1 MYDEL
6 EKFIL
11 QSQTDNLKSS
21 KYPKEY
27 SELDVKF
34 SFGMGTPA
42 KISWASIHDNE
53 VRNSIGIN
61 CVYLYYKEQNTLILS
76 YGIMEQFVGG
86 DNWSNDIKEN
96 TQTINEYFEKVHKT
110 KPYRYGDSFVFRSYI
125 PKINGDSVI
134 FINQNTNQELSKPD
148 FEKDLNDIIEYYKKT
163 VNIEVKNDES
173 TYSKGLFYMESQLE
187 DFIITNW
194 EKTELGKSLDL
205 IYKDGELISK
215 QYVTDIGRID
225 ILAKDKISKNYVVI
239 ELKRNQTSD
248 DTVGQLMRYM
258 GWVKRHLNDDNV
270 KGIIIAGKFDKKL
283 DYALEYA
290 PFDTDVFIYNVSFT
304 LNEFKKG

>member
-11 QSQTDNLKSS
+11 QSQTDDLKSS

-86 DNWSNDIKEN
+86 DNWSNEVKEN
-96 TQTINEYFEKVHKT
+96 TQTINEYFDKVYKT
-110 KPYRYGDSFVFRSYI
+110 KPYRYGDSFVFKSYI
-125 PKINGDSVI
+125 PKINANSVT
-134 FINQNTNQELSKPD
+134 FVNQNTNQGLSKID
-148 FEKDLNDIIEYYKKT
+148 FEKDLNDIIGYYKKT

-194 EKTELGKSLDL
+194 DKTELGKNLDL

-215 QYVTDIGRID
+215 QYNTDIGRID

-258 GWVKRHLNDDNV
+258 GWVKRHLNDENV

>member
-21 KYPKEY
+21 KYPKAY

-86 DNWSNDIKEN
+86 DNWSNEVKEN
-96 TQTINEYFEKVHKT
+96 TQTINEYFDKVYKT
-110 KPYRYGDSFVFRSYI
+110 KPYRYGDSFVFKSYI
-125 PKINGDSVI
+125 PKINANSVT
-134 FINQNTNQELSKPD
+134 FINQNTNQELSKTD

-194 EKTELGKSLDL
+194 DKTELGKNLDL

-215 QYVTDIGRID
+215 QYNTDIGRID

-258 GWVKRHLNDDNV
+258 GWVKRHLNDENV